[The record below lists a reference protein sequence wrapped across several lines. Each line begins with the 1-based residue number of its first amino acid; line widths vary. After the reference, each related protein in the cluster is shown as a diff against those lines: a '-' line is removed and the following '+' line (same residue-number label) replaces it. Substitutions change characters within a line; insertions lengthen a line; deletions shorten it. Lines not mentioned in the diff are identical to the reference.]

1 MQSLIN
7 LLTQLLAVYQQL
19 VQLAGEKRKI
29 LVAMKVLELEQI
41 TRQEEK
47 LLSQV
52 EELEAQ
58 RRSLMRN
65 LFPDQQILTLSQL
78 KTLVPDSLRPE
89 IEQLGQEFIVVT
101 KKWQLSR
108 EANQQLLQQG
118 LHLVNFS
125 INVLTQNVAG
135 PTYAPG
141 TDGGGHSRSLF
152 DQKA

>member
-19 VQLAGEKRKI
+19 VQLAADKRQV
-29 LVAMKVLELEQI
+29 LVAMKVPELEQI

-52 EELEAQ
+52 EEMEAQ
-58 RRSLMRN
+58 RRSLMRK
-65 LFPDQQILTLSQL
+65 LFPDQQNLTLSQL

-141 TDGGGHSRSLF
+141 SDGGGHSRSLF